1 MSTITQVFPPK
12 LNLTTSTL
20 QDDWLNFLDENG
32 SIIKTIKKM
41 QIIFPKLSLDII
53 ELPKESWKLHKL
65 HNIDTTKNEST
76 IKYPELDI
84 FYEIPSPF
92 MPPLEQ
98 FTVIIIVDEIKEGL
112 PSICD
117 EVELEL

>member
-1 MSTITQVFPPK
+1 MTYLTQAFSPQ

-32 SIIKTIKKM
+32 SIIKIIKKM
-41 QIIFPKLSLDII
+41 QIIFPKLSKGKE
-53 ELPKESWKLHKL
+53 ELSWKLYS
-65 HNIDTTKNEST
+65 IDTTKNEST
-76 IKYPELDI
+76 ITYPGLDI
-84 FYEIPSPF
+84 IYEISSPA

-98 FTVIIIVDEIKEGL
+98 FTINIIVDEIEEGL

-117 EVELEL
+117 EIELEL